1 MCTMAVALESAAK
14 HYSNDQWVC
23 NEVPD
28 AVIQNDTLYF
38 EFIATVIADLMKLPS
53 YFNKHIVEEVSLP
66 FSTTAILKK
75 KSVISVA

>member
-28 AVIQNDTLYF
+28 IVIQNDMLYF
-38 EFIATVIADLMKLPS
+38 EFIATVTADLTKLPT

-66 FSTTAILKK
+66 FFHCHHLEKK
-75 KSVISVA
+75 